1 MNNTPK
7 TDAQTGYAITAYGL
21 NKNNCLYIDQNGPFV
36 LAGVARELELENEKL
51 RDIIT
56 RASVHFFYDGSDG
69 DAASAMLKILN
80 EMDLD

>member
-7 TDAQTGYAITAYGL
+7 TDAQTGYAFTRDGISDTEY
-21 NKNNCLYIDQNGPFV
+21 LYIDQKGPFV
-36 LAGVARELELENEKL
+36 LADFARELELENEKL
-51 RDIIT
+51 REIIT

>member
-7 TDAQTGYAITAYGL
+7 TDAQTGYAVTCDGIAKTEY
-21 NKNNCLYIDQNGPFV
+21 LYIDQKGPFV
-36 LAGVARELELENEKL
+36 SCGFARELERENEKL

-56 RASVHFFYDGSDG
+56 RAIVHFFYVGPDG

-80 EMDLD
+80 EMD

>member
-7 TDAQTGYAITAYGL
+7 TDARTGYAYTCGGISDTEY
-21 NKNNCLYIDQNGPFV
+21 LYIDKKGPFT
-36 LAGVARELELENEKL
+36 LASFARKLELENEKL
-51 RDIIT
+51 REIIT
-56 RASVHFFYDGSDG
+56 RASFRFFYDGPDG

>member
-7 TDAQTGYAITAYGL
+7 TDAQTGYAITADGL

-36 LAGVARELELENEKL
+36 LAGFARELELENEKL
-51 RDIIT
+51 REIIT